1 MLGAARRPNAL
12 HAKMRQLRVY
22 SNRVL
27 VGYRVMQN
35 VPEICGEKRMQA
47 LNGLTLDSFLP
58 LSRMRELA
66 ASAHLEYQTARPFP
80 HIVFDNF
87 FDPAILNRVLHEY
100 PSHGAIRWQQFDSG
114 HEIKLASATEASF
127 GPVTR
132 LLMYHLNSM
141 TFLEFLSKVTGIENL
156 IPDPGFEGGGLHQIL
171 PGGKLGVHADFNKHR
186 SSGLDRRLNLL
197 VYLNKEWREDYGGHL
212 QLWDRDMRLCQAKV
226 LPVFNRVM
234 IFGTTDYTYHGHP
247 DPLQCPEGMTR
258 KSLALYYF
266 SNGRPAEE
274 TSGAHSTLFRAR
286 DNKDFARSFKQRVR
300 HFAGDILPPVL
311 TRHLRRLI

>member
-1 MLGAARRPNAL
+1 
-12 HAKMRQLRVY
+12 
-22 SNRVL
+22 
-27 VGYRVMQN
+27 
-35 VPEICGEKRMQA
+35 MQA
-47 LNGLTLDSFLP
+47 LIELTLDRFLP
-58 LSRMRELA
+58 LSRMRDVA
-66 ASAHLEYQTARPFP
+66 ASANLEYVRAKPFP

-87 FDPAILNRVLHEY
+87 FDQSILDQVLEEF
-100 PSHGAIRWQQFDSG
+100 PRPDAIRWQQFDNAQ
-114 HEIKLASATEASF
+114 EIKLASAAEASF
-127 GPVTR
+127 GPATR
-132 LLMYHLNSM
+132 LLMYHLNSI

-186 SSGLDRRLNLL
+186 DFGLDRRLNLL

-212 QLWDRDMRLCQAKV
+212 QLWDREMRYCQAKV

-247 DPLQCPEGMTR
+247 DPLQCPDGMTR

-274 TSGAHSTLFRAR
+274 LSGEHSTLFRAR
-286 DNKDFARSFKQRVR
+286 DEKDFALSLNQRIRKV
-300 HFAGDILPPVL
+300 ASDCLPPIIS
-311 TRHLRRLI
+311 RRLRRLS